1 MKATV
6 DQGALARFLGW
17 LAAVLPTRPEPG
29 NPASAGIRLEAWES
43 GQLSGVAT
51 GSDTHVDLIE
61 AEVSE
66 PGAVV
71 VGAALARDLVK
82 ALPAGPVE
90 LVAQGATL
98 TLAAGASHYQLGI
111 LPPDGYPMAPSWR
124 AQGIKAPLGTRDQVA
139 AMVATVAPAVDH
151 GTYPNLE
158 GLRVELGPEGLTL
171 AGLMPHRLLAVT
183 VPYEGPEAAVRLPLG
198 PFRAALGLAEPGEPI
213 ELHLGDH
220 GAVLATEG
228 GHGPRLAYLRRY
240 ADKPISWRAK
250 LARAKA
256 DDTCYAIVSGPA
268 LAAAL
273 DRIQLAAEGRPVWV
287 RASPEGLS
295 LDLSQAH
302 GPVTAHE
309 AVPASITGAAR
320 FLINAR
326 YLAETAR
333 VCGDETGHVYL
344 GYQDSIRRQP
354 VIIRPAAPTER
365 RDVIGVLSQVHDT
378 DSLRQA

>member
-17 LAAVLPTRPEPG
+17 LAVVLPSRPEPG
-29 NPASAGIRLEAWES
+29 NPLSGGIRLEAWAG
-43 GQLSGVAT
+43 GQLSGLAT
-51 GSDTHVDLIE
+51 GSDTHVDLIG
-61 AEVSE
+61 AEVGE

-71 VGAALARDLVK
+71 VPAALARDLVK

-98 TLAAGASHYQLGI
+98 TLAAGASHYQLGT
-111 LPPDGYPMAPSWR
+111 LPADGYSLAPSWR
-124 AQGIKAPLGTRDQVA
+124 AQGIEAPLGTRDQVA

-158 GLRVELGPEGLTL
+158 GLRIEAGSDGLTL

-198 PFRAALGLAEPGEPI
+198 PFRAALDLADAGEPVD
-213 ELHLGDH
+213 LHMGDH
-220 GAVLATEG
+220 GAVLSSPG
-228 GHGPRLAYLRRY
+228 GHRLAYLRRY
-240 ADKPISWRAK
+240 ADKPIAWRAK
-250 LARAKA
+250 LTRTRA
-256 DDTCYAIVSGPA
+256 DDTCSAIVDGA
-268 LAAAL
+268 ELGAAL

-287 RASPEGLS
+287 RMEDGALT
-295 LDLSQAH
+295 LDLSQAY

-309 AVPASITGAAR
+309 AVAAEGTGAAH
-320 FLINAR
+320 FLINPR
-326 YLAETAR
+326 YLAETIR
-333 VCGDETGHVYL
+333 VCGDETGAVYL

-354 VIIRPAAPTER
+354 VVIRPAIPQANR
-365 RDVIGVLSQVHDT
+365 VVIGVLSQVHDT
-378 DSLRQA
+378 DSLRHA